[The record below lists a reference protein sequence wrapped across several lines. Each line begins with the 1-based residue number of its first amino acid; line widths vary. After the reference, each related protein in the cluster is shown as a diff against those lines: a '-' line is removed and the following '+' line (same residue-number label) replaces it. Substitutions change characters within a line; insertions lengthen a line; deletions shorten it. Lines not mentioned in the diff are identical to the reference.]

1 MIIQQSKN
9 EKEIFESRLQRLCE
23 SNLNRAKKYAN
34 KSPVYFTV
42 FRAFLYIVPCTGS
55 CRRIRNSLSCRT
67 ICETICLSLFSNM
80 GSQAYAV
87 AARACG
93 IMQRRA
99 AARWLFYA
107 AARCHHH
114 HLVHLG
120 EYFHGDHF
128 WKILAFS
135 RRNLRL
141 FTFFRIPPAHVSCNE
156 WQSQGKRN
164 IIRFELMYIL
174 LCPFLG
180 I

>member
-1 MIIQQSKN
+1 M
-9 EKEIFESRLQRLCE
+9 CE

-42 FRAFLYIVPCTGS
+42 FRAFLYIVPCTRS

-87 AARACG
+87 AWRRAHAALCSG
-93 IMQRRA
+93 GGAA

-141 FTFFRIPPAHVSCNE
+141 FTFFRIPSALARGACSLAATVLTRLTKEVEIEETQNAMDLHTEICM
-156 WQSQGKRN
+156 RY
-164 IIRFELMYIL
+164 FTHD
-174 LCPFLG
+174 
-180 I
+180 

>member
-9 EKEIFESRLQRLCE
+9 EKEIFESRLQRFCE

-87 AARACG
+87 ARACG
-93 IMQRRA
+93 IMQRQRA
-99 AARWLFYA
+99 GFSTPLDVTIIILCTSVNIFMVIIFGKFSLS
-107 AARCHHH
+107 
-114 HLVHLG
+114 LVA
-120 EYFHGDHF
+120 
-128 WKILAFS
+128 I
-135 RRNLRL
+135 
-141 FTFFRIPPAHVSCNE
+141 
-156 WQSQGKRN
+156 
-164 IIRFELMYIL
+164 
-174 LCPFLG
+174 
-180 I
+180 

>member
-1 MIIQQSKN
+1 M
-9 EKEIFESRLQRLCE
+9 
-23 SNLNRAKKYAN
+23 
-34 KSPVYFTV
+34 
-42 FRAFLYIVPCTGS
+42 YIVVPCTRS

-87 AARACG
+87 AWRRAHAALCSG
-93 IMQRRA
+93 GVA

-141 FTFFRIPPAHVSCNE
+141 FTFFRIPSTMMLGGHAVLLQRYLLGLRKKSRLR
-156 WQSQGKRN
+156 KRKMRW
-164 IIRFELMYIL
+164 ICIQKYVCAISRMTDRLR
-174 LCPFLG
+174 
-180 I
+180 